1 MVTPSQCCGVAY
13 CAAAAGIDTL
23 ISAAKTPRTPT
34 RRRPFPASDEDRNS
48 CELFAM
54 KLNSPTSEILPG
66 CSFMSAPAT
75 APSPVKPFQDDS
87 LILQP
92 LSGRGRIQRGTL
104 HAKMN
109 TRADRLRL
117 PPTDGKREKSLRAR
131 SVCLHPG
138 PAERMAAVAALA
150 HLTFQHREVRENL
163 GILWHVRTALR
174 DTGLRAIDS
183 PVACL

>member
-1 MVTPSQCCGVAY
+1 MVTPSECCGVAY

-131 SVCLHPG
+131 S
-138 PAERMAAVAALA
+138 ALSA
-150 HLTFQHREVRENL
+150 F
-163 GILWHVRTALR
+163 
-174 DTGLRAIDS
+174 
-183 PVACL
+183 VACGTDGCRCRVGALDFPASGSAGKSGNLMAR